1 MIDNALKSKI
11 DKLWEEF
18 WTGGVANPLTVIEQ
32 ITYLIYARMLDIAET
47 LDERKM
53 ARANIAF
60 TPRFDA
66 EHQHIRWSKLIHIG
80 DSDKKFKLVR
90 DELFPYF
97 ATIHNDDSIADA
109 STSDMSSFMK
119 DAQLMIQKP
128 SLLVK
133 AMQMVDELP
142 LDKSGDVKGDLYE
155 YLLSKLTTAGINGQF
170 RTPRHIINALV
181 SITNPSATDKVC
193 DPACGTAGF
202 LVSAYEH
209 ILQRYSDELG
219 TVPQTDEAG
228 EPIEPIYTGN
238 LLTPEQRAHVNS
250 DMFYGFDFDAT
261 MLRIAAMNLTMHGV
275 TAPDIHYQDTLSQSF
290 ADNYPKLASDGFDVI
305 LANPPFKGS
314 LDAADVSDDLLGMVS
329 TKKTELLFCT
339 LILRMLNIGGRAAV
353 VVPDGV
359 LFGSSKAHVQLRKAL
374 VEDNQLEAIISL
386 PSGVFKPY
394 AGVSTAV
401 LVFTKGGATE
411 NVWFY
416 DVTADGYSLD
426 DKRSPIKDN
435 DLPDLLSQWQTYKD
449 LVEAN
454 KGEQVK
460 QGFGDRTQQAFI
472 VSKENLIT
480 NKYDLSINRYK
491 EVVYEEE
498 NYRAPT
504 EILNELLTLES
515 EISAELT
522 ALKGLL

>member
-1 MIDNALKSKI
+1 
-11 DKLWEEF
+11 
-18 WTGGVANPLTVIEQ
+18 
-32 ITYLIYARMLDIAET
+32 
-47 LDERKM
+47 
-53 ARANIAF
+53 
-60 TPRFDA
+60 
-66 EHQHIRWSKLIHIG
+66 
-80 DSDKKFKLVR
+80 
-90 DELFPYF
+90 
-97 ATIHNDDSIADA
+97 
-109 STSDMSSFMK
+109 
-119 DAQLMIQKP
+119 
-128 SLLVK
+128 
-133 AMQMVDELP
+133 
-142 LDKSGDVKGDLYE
+142 
-155 YLLSKLTTAGINGQF
+155 
-170 RTPRHIINALV
+170 
-181 SITNPSATDKVC
+181 
-193 DPACGTAGF
+193 
-202 LVSAYEH
+202 
-209 ILQRYSDELG
+209 
-219 TVPQTDEAG
+219 
-228 EPIEPIYTGN
+228 
-238 LLTPEQRAHVNS
+238 
-250 DMFYGFDFDAT
+250 
-261 MLRIAAMNLTMHGV
+261 
-275 TAPDIHYQDTLSQSF
+275 
-290 ADNYPKLASDGFDVI
+290 
-305 LANPPFKGS
+305 
-314 LDAADVSDDLLGMVS
+314 
-329 TKKTELLFCT
+329 
-339 LILRMLNIGGRAAV
+339 MLNIGGRAAV